1 MKLKEII
8 NKTHDLD
15 RIRYSALEVRKRL
28 VGCVTEDQ
36 RNTARIYAGNWKK
49 LMYSQEKLDHYKG
62 FVKFVCRL
70 TDRAEHEACKYYI
83 DAVYDLLLSTINN
96 TKNENDQ

>member
-1 MKLKEII
+1 MKLKEFI

-15 RIRYSALEVRKRL
+15 RIRKSALEVKKHI

-36 RNTARIYAGNWKK
+36 RDTARKYIDNWKR
-49 LMYSQEKLDHYKG
+49 LMYVQEKLDHYKG
-62 FVKFVCRL
+62 FAKFVCKL

-83 DAVYDLLLSTINN
+83 DAVYDLLLLTIN
-96 TKNENDQ
+96 KEEEE